1 MLPQLTLDKLVHSAY
16 DFCEQQNGL
25 NHVELLGVTDG
36 KAIGTYVEHRFQ
48 AYLQE
53 HYTVKIG
60 NSAMGIDLPGPD
72 IMTDIK
78 VTSVNQPQ
86 SSCPFKSARQKVFG
100 LGYNL
105 LLFVYDKCDQD
116 NVCSLKFVHCA
127 FIERSRT
134 ADYTLTR
141 CINDMLEH
149 GANKDDI
156 VSLLQDRNI
165 PGDEI
170 ELEKMASD
178 IIANPPSIG
187 VLTVSNALQWRLKYF
202 RAIALN
208 NSTPGV
214 INYDWQES

>member
-25 NHVELLGVTDG
+25 NHAELLGVTDG

-53 HYTVKIG
+53 RYTVEIG
-60 NSAMGIDLPGPD
+60 NSALGIDLPGPD

-78 VTSVNQPQ
+78 VTSVNHPQ

-105 LLFVYDKCDQD
+105 LLFVYDKHDQD
-116 NVCSLKFVHCA
+116 SVCSFNFVHCA
-127 FIERSRT
+127 FIELSRT
-134 ADYTLTR
+134 SDYTLTR
-141 CINDMLEH
+141 CINDMLQH
-149 GANKDDI
+149 GANRDDI

-170 ELEKMASD
+170 ELEQLAAD
-178 IIANPPSIG
+178 IIANPPIIG
-187 VLTVSNALQWRLKYF
+187 VLTVSNALQWRLKYS
-202 RAIALN
+202 RAVALN
-208 NSTPGV
+208 NSIAGV
-214 INYDWQES
+214 INYDW